1 MMQSNIGVIGISGE
15 EREEGT
21 EKHIWRNNDQNIFW
35 FDGEKKKNCRDQ
47 RISVNHNQSK
57 QKHTKAHYI
66 KLLKP
71 VKKRAS

>member
-35 FDGEKKKNCRDQ
+35 FDGGEKKLQRSKNL
-47 RISVNHNQSK
+47 SKPQSE
-57 QKHTKAHYI
+57 QTKTHRGTLYQIA
-66 KLLKP
+66 KT
-71 VKKRAS
+71 S